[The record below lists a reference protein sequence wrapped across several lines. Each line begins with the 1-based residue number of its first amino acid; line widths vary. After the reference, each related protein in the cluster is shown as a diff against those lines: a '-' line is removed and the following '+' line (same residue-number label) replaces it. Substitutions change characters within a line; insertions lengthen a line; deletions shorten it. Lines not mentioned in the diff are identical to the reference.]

1 MATPDQKYTLT
12 PEHFAR
18 ARADLDRR
26 RAQLNDSHEAAVAA
40 VAGHGTAM
48 ALLDDELAKL
58 EADERTAAEIAKR
71 YSGAADAHP
80 PSAPPSRARRSNFGR
95 PYTRKEDARIKAA
108 ARGELEQLAQDLER
122 PYSGVLK
129 RHENSPQ
136 QSCEDR
142 DTRADPDEDRRR
154 RRQQVRGEPADV
166 HTARDSPSRGGAG
179 PGAGAAGFRK
189 SADCC
194 SCCRCARSRR
204 DRRPAAHPHAA
215 RETRHSGHRSYRRRT
230 PGEAGS

>member
-108 ARGELEQLAQDLER
+108 ARGELEQLARDLER

-129 RHENSPQ
+129 RHEFSAAKLRR
-136 QSCEDR
+136 R
-142 DTRADPDEDRRR
+142 DMSRPTDRRSRAR
-154 RRQQVRGEPADV
+154 RRSGWVQ
-166 HTARDSPSRGGAG
+166 
-179 PGAGAAGFRK
+179 K
-189 SADCC
+189 I
-194 SCCRCARSRR
+194 RR
-204 DRRPAAHPHAA
+204 LL
-215 RETRHSGHRSYRRRT
+215 
-230 PGEAGS
+230 